1 MNDPKDWVHELRAA
15 RQNQE
20 VEVIVNDPSGE
31 EATKKIRNEKVAYT
45 NTIHPRTRN
54 LAQMGFVKIK
64 RLSEEE
70 IEAFFDAYEEDEIED
85 EDLQGEETP
94 PLVEE
99 PTLVPTG
106 DEVNETK
113 SDPDRFFTTEE
124 LLQLKKGELVSLA
137 GMFPDMEINTKQ
149 NKDLLQEEMLKFNI
163 PWVDPELLEG

>member
-70 IEAFFDAYEEDEIED
+70 IEAFFDAYEEDEIE
-85 EDLQGEETP
+85 
-94 PLVEE
+94 E